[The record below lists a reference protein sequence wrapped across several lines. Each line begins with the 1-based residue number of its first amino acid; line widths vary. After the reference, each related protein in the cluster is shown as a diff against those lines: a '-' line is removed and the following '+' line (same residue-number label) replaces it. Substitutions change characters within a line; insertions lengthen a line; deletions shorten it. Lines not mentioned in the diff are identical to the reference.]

1 MKKKILILH
10 NIRSAYNVGA
20 ILRTADAIAIDRVYL
35 TGYTPLPVNK
45 FGLPDKQVAKTAL
58 GAEQVIS
65 WEHVLEVAILIE
77 QLKRQGVFVVGLELD
92 SSSVDYKTNIPK
104 QDIAILLGEEV
115 GGIHPELRVQCDLLV
130 QIPMHGVKES
140 LNVSVAAGILLYRL
154 FDH

>member
-1 MKKKILILH
+1 VKKKILILH

-77 QLKRQGVFVVGLELD
+77 QLKRQGVCVVGLELD

>member
-1 MKKKILILH
+1 
-10 NIRSAYNVGA
+10 
-20 ILRTADAIAIDRVYL
+20 
-35 TGYTPLPVNK
+35 
-45 FGLPDKQVAKTAL
+45 
-58 GAEQVIS
+58 
-65 WEHVLEVAILIE
+65 
-77 QLKRQGVFVVGLELD
+77 VVGLELD

>member
-1 MKKKILILH
+1 VKKKILILH